1 MRPIKFRVWDKKHKM
16 MLPLDDLDFV
26 LTSNGVFERRTRDY
40 HEDEYYW
47 TDQYELMQFTGLTDK
62 NGKEIYEGDILI
74 DEANRK
80 RIVVFDYGAFKVM
93 WNNDNPTQL
102 NLYPLNKHWEVV
114 GNIHENPELLENK
127 E

>member
-1 MRPIKFRVWDKKHKM
+1 MRPIKFRAWD
-16 MLPLDDLDFV
+16 
-26 LTSNGVFERRTRDY
+26 
-40 HEDEYYW
+40 EDNKRMFTPQRIDADGDNKVYDGYGCY
-47 TDQYELMQFTGLTDK
+47 DMPVMQFTGLTDK